1 MALSLVESVEAFILY
16 DNIKELSG
24 SSEDL
29 GTPEYEMIKQN
40 LTELVETA
48 NPIRFAYLM
57 TKKDGNIVIL
67 ADSEDA
73 DSVDYSHPGQIYE
86 EASDTFYNIFESG
99 QTVITEPETDRW
111 GTWISALVPVKDA
124 VSGKTIAVFG
134 TDYDASEWYANIW
147 DRMASDFLIV
157 LFIFILSSSLF
168 YVRVQ
173 HLRNNELSKKLAYG
187 EMLYSSVFDQAPVGV
202 ALSKSTELNRFIP
215 KKAIYDKFKPTT
227 AERKLFDDQINKIT
241 IVGEISNKTVNISQ
255 GEKVNAIYILLITMK
270 TKECDKKNIALL
282 SKLIDQKMLFALKYE
297 NEVQFATYRAGRVLI
312 SDIKPLD
319 SSELK
324 LNGLDLDSI
333 WDNLIATIM
342 GINLTK
348 GKVLDESIIENEEK
362 EKLMKQ
368 IAVLEKKAMNERQ
381 PRRKWE
387 LADEL
392 NKLKKQLKG
401 E

>member
-1 MALSLVESVEAFILY
+1 MF
-16 DNIKELSG
+16 
-24 SSEDL
+24 
-29 GTPEYEMIKQN
+29 N
-40 LTELVETA
+40 L
-48 NPIRFAYLM
+48 P
-57 TKKDGNIVIL
+57 
-67 ADSEDA
+67 
-73 DSVDYSHPGQIYE
+73 
-86 EASDTFYNIFESG
+86 
-99 QTVITEPETDRW
+99 
-111 GTWISALVPVKDA
+111 
-124 VSGKTIAVFG
+124 
-134 TDYDASEWYANIW
+134 
-147 DRMASDFLIV
+147 
-157 LFIFILSSSLF
+157 
-168 YVRVQ
+168 
-173 HLRNNELSKKLAYG
+173 
-187 EMLYSSVFDQAPVGV
+187 
-202 ALSKSTELNRFIP
+202 KSTELNRFIP

-241 IVGEISNKTVNISQ
+241 IVGEISNKTVNISV

-297 NEVQFATYRAGRVLI
+297 DEVQFATYRAGRVLI

>member
-1 MALSLVESVEAFILY
+1 MF
-16 DNIKELSG
+16 
-24 SSEDL
+24 
-29 GTPEYEMIKQN
+29 N
-40 LTELVETA
+40 L
-48 NPIRFAYLM
+48 P
-57 TKKDGNIVIL
+57 
-67 ADSEDA
+67 
-73 DSVDYSHPGQIYE
+73 
-86 EASDTFYNIFESG
+86 
-99 QTVITEPETDRW
+99 
-111 GTWISALVPVKDA
+111 
-124 VSGKTIAVFG
+124 
-134 TDYDASEWYANIW
+134 
-147 DRMASDFLIV
+147 
-157 LFIFILSSSLF
+157 
-168 YVRVQ
+168 
-173 HLRNNELSKKLAYG
+173 
-187 EMLYSSVFDQAPVGV
+187 
-202 ALSKSTELNRFIP
+202 KSTELNRFIP

-297 NEVQFATYRAGRVLI
+297 DEVQFATYRAGRVLI

-368 IAVLEKKAMNERQ
+368 IAVLEKKAMNEKQ

-392 NKLKKQLKG
+392 SKLKKQLKG

>member
-1 MALSLVESVEAFILY
+1 MF
-16 DNIKELSG
+16 
-24 SSEDL
+24 
-29 GTPEYEMIKQN
+29 N
-40 LTELVETA
+40 L
-48 NPIRFAYLM
+48 P
-57 TKKDGNIVIL
+57 
-67 ADSEDA
+67 
-73 DSVDYSHPGQIYE
+73 
-86 EASDTFYNIFESG
+86 
-99 QTVITEPETDRW
+99 
-111 GTWISALVPVKDA
+111 
-124 VSGKTIAVFG
+124 
-134 TDYDASEWYANIW
+134 
-147 DRMASDFLIV
+147 
-157 LFIFILSSSLF
+157 
-168 YVRVQ
+168 
-173 HLRNNELSKKLAYG
+173 
-187 EMLYSSVFDQAPVGV
+187 
-202 ALSKSTELNRFIP
+202 KSTELNRFIP

-282 SKLIDQKMLFALKYE
+282 SKLINQKILFALKYE

-342 GINLTK
+342 GISLKK

-368 IAVLEKKAMNERQ
+368 IAVLEKKAMNEKQ

-392 NKLKKQLKG
+392 SKLKKQLKG